1 MASRAVFPLRWRNE
15 RLRALTAEVA
25 SRLGISQNE
34 LIEQAIE
41 HEVVARGGM
50 LSEDLRAAAD
60 RLAELTQEQY
70 ERIQARGLERFVAGE
85 GLLRAARNPIHA
97 ACRCSRSS
105 RRRPSPP
112 RPGRHDNLPIGT
124 YRAGM
129 TAPSWQEDDPKN
141 LSLIQGNAAQL
152 ITELR
157 TTAAERILPTR
168 EELCR
173 WHARLYA
180 GCEVPVSGYVGHFRG
195 DPAVKELIDYEVGL
209 GARLKDGNLEKM
221 GVWARQVG
229 EEMDGVLAGLH
240 AVFTELDA
248 RLPVGKPATTPDDVL
263 ALISFTALA
272 HGECLRVHPFA
283 NGNGRIAR
291 LLVAFI
297 CLRYGLPMF
306 LHIKPRPE
314 SEDYI
319 RASRDSMGRPPDF
332 LGNHTTT
339 TAVFAHL
346 LADVLSG

>member
-1 MASRAVFPLRWRNE
+1 
-15 RLRALTAEVA
+15 
-25 SRLGISQNE
+25 
-34 LIEQAIE
+34 
-41 HEVVARGGM
+41 
-50 LSEDLRAAAD
+50 
-60 RLAELTQEQY
+60 
-70 ERIQARGLERFVAGE
+70 
-85 GLLRAARNPIHA
+85 
-97 ACRCSRSS
+97 
-105 RRRPSPP
+105 
-112 RPGRHDNLPIGT
+112 
-124 YRAGM
+124 M
-129 TAPSWQEDDPKN
+129 TAPSWQDDDPRN
-141 LSLIQGNAAQL
+141 LSLIQNNAAQL

-157 TTAAERILPTR
+157 ATAAERILPTR
-168 EELCR
+168 AELCR
-173 WHARLYA
+173 WHAGLYA
-180 GCEVPVSGYVGHFRG
+180 ACEVPVSGYVGHFRG

-209 GARLKDGNLEKM
+209 GARLQDGNLEKM

-248 RLPVGKPATTPDDVL
+248 RLPVGKPATTPDEVL

-314 SEDYI
+314 SDDYL

-332 LGNHTTT
+332 VGNHTTT

-346 LADVLSG
+346 LAEELASERVA

>member
-1 MASRAVFPLRWRNE
+1 
-15 RLRALTAEVA
+15 
-25 SRLGISQNE
+25 
-34 LIEQAIE
+34 
-41 HEVVARGGM
+41 
-50 LSEDLRAAAD
+50 
-60 RLAELTQEQY
+60 
-70 ERIQARGLERFVAGE
+70 
-85 GLLRAARNPIHA
+85 
-97 ACRCSRSS
+97 
-105 RRRPSPP
+105 
-112 RPGRHDNLPIGT
+112 
-124 YRAGM
+124 M
-129 TAPSWQEDDPKN
+129 TAPSWQEDDSRN
-141 LSLIQGNAAQL
+141 LSLIQNNAAQL
-152 ITELR
+152 MTELR
-157 TTAAERILPTR
+157 ATAAERILPTR

-180 GCEVPVSGYVGHFRG
+180 GCEVPVAGYVGHFRG
-195 DPAVKELIDYEVGL
+195 DPVVKELIDYEVGL
-209 GARLKDGNLEKM
+209 GARVQDGNLEKM

-229 EEMDGVLAGLH
+229 EEMEGVLAGLQ

-248 RLPVGKPATTPDDVL
+248 RLPVGKSATTPDEVL

-306 LHIKPRPE
+306 LHITPRPE

-339 TAVFAHL
+339 TAVFAHM
-346 LADVLSG
+346 LADVLAGERMS